1 MLSLLIF
8 GSFSAISCPKNMP
21 FHYDDSFSIE
31 LANESF
37 YYFYSS
43 QLRHDE
49 PVKMDIY
56 STKRVLIY
64 TSSDSTCP
72 STRNK
77 YLLRTRARKH
87 TFVKLVDKRS
97 PNTFIVGIY
106 SKEPAKIQIRMLGQ
120 NPSPLRI
127 SIAPIISL
135 LFIMVTA
142 VMFLYVISNRVDRNR
157 SKR

>member
-1 MLSLLIF
+1 MLSLLVF
-8 GSFSAISCPKNMP
+8 RSFAAISCPRNMP
-21 FHYDDSFSIE
+21 FHYDDSFSVE

-49 PVKMDIY
+49 PVEMDIY
-56 STKRVLIY
+56 STKMVYVY
-64 TSSDSTCP
+64 TNCNSTCP

-77 YLLRTRARKH
+77 YLMKARARKH
-87 TFVKLVDKRS
+87 TIVKLMNKRS

-106 SKEPAKIQIRMLGQ
+106 SKEPAKIQIHMKGQ

-127 SIAPIISL
+127 SIAPVISL

-142 VMFLYVISNRVDRNR
+142 IMFLYVISNRVDRNR
-157 SKR
+157 SKI